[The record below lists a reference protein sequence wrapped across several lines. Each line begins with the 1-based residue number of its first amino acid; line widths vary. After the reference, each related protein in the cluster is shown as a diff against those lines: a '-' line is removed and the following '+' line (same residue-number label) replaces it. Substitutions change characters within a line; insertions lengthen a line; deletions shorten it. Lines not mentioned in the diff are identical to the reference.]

1 MMCDVS
7 GFRVN
12 PREGHL
18 ARARRIVGFLVKFKH
33 ASLRHRTGCPDCT
46 DLAPQTCDWD
56 STPCGSVREEVPT
69 GAPDPLGLPV
79 ITTTWVDANLCHDF
93 LTGRA
98 VTGIVHAVNQTVLDF
113 CSKKPSP

>member
-1 MMCDVS
+1 MCDVS

-33 ASLRHRTGCPDCT
+33 ASLRYRTGCPDCT

-56 STPCGSVREEVPT
+56 STPCGSVREEVPA

-79 ITTTWVDANLCHDF
+79 ITTAWVDANLFAFHF
-93 LTGRA
+93 R
-98 VTGIVHAVNQTVLDF
+98 TVF
-113 CSKKPSP
+113 SKQFSVQRESGC